1 MTKRQKGRRIVVWV
15 VLLVCLCAGCVCLA
29 RMRISSPIL
38 YDRELPQD
46 EMLDFLQCDHGSKV
60 YQQEIDMLLEIT
72 DIKSTKSA
80 GEEAARTE
88 AASQKRGEVQSNEAT
103 QRNEGIEGNEAIQ
116 RNEPRIVTTILRLRS
131 HLN

>member
-29 RMRISSPIL
+29 RMRISSPIR

-72 DIKSTKSA
+72 DIKSTESE

-88 AASQKRGEVQSNEAT
+88 AEK
-103 QRNEGIEGNEAIQ
+103 
-116 RNEPRIVTTILRLRS
+116 
-131 HLN
+131 